1 MAKFF
6 KRADVRDVT
15 GVDISI
21 VDLLSRYSD
30 EYAIFFETQFKREA
44 DIIIFSRNAV
54 HIIEVKDKRGTIT
67 IDDEGRWWVDG
78 ELISNRFAGRDESPP
93 IQAENTAIA
102 FKEELQKIY
111 KKMGKKFT
119 GKVYPY
125 VLIPHANEETRSNL
139 REVQYGWARVIS
151 SLEDLPRAIAK
162 RDKDAAATTDFV
174 FTPEDIQQIARKLRM
189 VQTYEIGGIR
199 ISAPTEQKIS
209 PMPPEREPSRTKWA
223 KWAKWLFALAG
234 VFLLV
239 TCFAIIFILF
249 SALSGV
255 SGVLPKM
262 EKPVIQSPSP
272 TFAQAIIPTPTA
284 VISPTPVVLPS
295 PTPTLKKVPSPTSA
309 PTAIPSPTKVKLP
322 SPTPTRKP
330 VPNPT
335 PSPVPVE
342 FKWEKN
348 GLILSVK
355 RVEILKTSFRIW
367 MSVTNN
373 TGETIVL
380 PLFKNFFVVDNLG
393 NQYEADPFSSTLP
406 THIAP
411 GATVSGYANIPSP
424 VDKNATSIKVIFS
437 DIYGGLKFVSTSIVI
452 EGIPLR

>member
-102 FKEELQKIY
+102 FKEELQRIY

-139 REVQYGWARVIS
+139 REVQYGWVWVIS

-162 RDKDAAATTDFV
+162 RDEHATATTDFV

-223 KWAKWLFALAG
+223 KWLFALAG
-234 VFLLV
+234 VLLLV

-272 TFAQAIIPTPTA
+272 TLAQAIIPTPTA
-284 VISPTPVVLPS
+284 
-295 PTPTLKKVPSPTSA
+295 
-309 PTAIPSPTKVKLP
+309 
-322 SPTPTRKP
+322 
-330 VPNPT
+330 
-335 PSPVPVE
+335 VPVE

-355 RVEILKTSFRIW
+355 KVEILETGFRIW

-373 TGETIVL
+373 TGETIGL
-380 PLFKNFFVVDNLG
+380 PLYKNFFVVDNLG
-393 NQYEADPFSSTLP
+393 NQYEADSFSSTLP

-411 GATVSGYANIPSP
+411 GAKVSGYANIPSP
-424 VDKNATSIKVIFS
+424 IDKNATSIKVIFS
-437 DIYGGLKFVSTSIVI
+437 DIYGSLKFVSTSIVI